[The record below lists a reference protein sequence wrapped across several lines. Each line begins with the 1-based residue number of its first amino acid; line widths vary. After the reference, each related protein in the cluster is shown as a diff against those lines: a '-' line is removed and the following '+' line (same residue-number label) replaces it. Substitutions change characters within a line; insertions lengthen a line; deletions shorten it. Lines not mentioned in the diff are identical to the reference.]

1 LSGQVPLLLATKA
14 VIVGAVANSILKA
27 GFAISLGSP
36 ALRREV
42 TLVLGATAV
51 CGLAS
56 LWLL

>member
-1 LSGQVPLLLATKA
+1 VPLLLATKA